1 MVSLLWGPV
10 KQERQLRQG
19 ILRHG
24 ILRQGILLFPDP
36 CVHCE
41 LDSWTARVYRE
52 VVIAS
57 WTAIVYGEG
66 TPSVICPMA
75 GGPPGRGDS
84 RLYKLRPVRSNAK
97 DRSLLAPWYIPR
109 TEPAAAVGRSR
120 FPCAAIPYL
129 LTTGS
134 GL

>member
-24 ILRQGILLFPDP
+24 ILRQGILLLPGL

-41 LDSWTARVYRE
+41 LDSWTARIYGE

-57 WTAIVYGEG
+57 WTAIVYSEG

-75 GGPPGRGDS
+75 GGTPEGGTRGCIS
-84 RLYKLRPVRSNAK
+84 S
-97 DRSLLAPWYIPR
+97 AP
-109 TEPAAAVGRSR
+109 
-120 FPCAAIPYL
+120 
-129 LTTGS
+129 
-134 GL
+134 